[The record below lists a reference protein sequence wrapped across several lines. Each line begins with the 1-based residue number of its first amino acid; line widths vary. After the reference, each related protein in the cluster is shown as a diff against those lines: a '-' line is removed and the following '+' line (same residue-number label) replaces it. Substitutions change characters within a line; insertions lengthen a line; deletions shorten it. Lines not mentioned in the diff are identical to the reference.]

1 MKKTVLRKENVFTCV
16 TFGALVLFV
25 IVESFFKPEGLT
37 VVAFTVALSV
47 LVLSLIKLG
56 ADVAEDINDS
66 LTGFIK
72 DAKRQTGCNSEEL
85 NELISSSP
93 DNVNET
99 IEKMANCGKDPE
111 ARKRI
116 LRNYYSSTRTRL
128 KTRRVRRA
136 LLYIYYAIFMLLLS
150 FLLLHFELV
159 PIAKE
164 SGILAAVDMNVLTLW
179 SLVVVLFEI
188 MMKDILEKTIKAI
201 ITRRLGIQLNW
212 Y

>member
-1 MKKTVLRKENVFTCV
+1 LKKTVLRKENVFTCV

-25 IVESFFKPEGLT
+25 IVESLFKPEGLT
-37 VVAFTVALSV
+37 IVAFAVALSV

-72 DAKRQTGCNSEEL
+72 DVRRQTGCNSEEL
-85 NELISSSP
+85 NVLISTSP
-93 DNVNET
+93 DNVNEA
-99 IEKMANCGKDPE
+99 IEKMANCSKDPE
-111 ARKRI
+111 TRKRI
-116 LRNYYSSTRTRL
+116 LRNYYSSMKTRL
-128 KTRRVRRA
+128 KTRRLRRA
-136 LLYIYYAIFMLLLS
+136 LLYAYYAIFMLLLS

-164 SGILAAVDMNVLTLW
+164 SGILAAVDMNILTLW

-201 ITRRLGIQLNW
+201 LTKQLGIQLNW